1 MSDHT
6 SAPQPI
12 GFDTQ
17 TGEPIYAEG
26 SGPEAGAVAAP
37 QPIGFDTQTG
47 EPIYAEGSGPEAA
60 GPGVAGGAAPQPIG
74 FDTQT
79 GEPIYADG
87 VPAAPATADETVART
102 ADPAAPSIAPMPGAS
117 PTVTP
122 DAPPAA
128 TPGAPP
134 PSDDSAYLPPAEMF
148 AGGGTSQ
155 FGVSLGYAVDIV
167 FVIDITGSMT
177 PVLEQVKAGALSF
190 HDTLVETM
198 AAKDKFVSSLRLR
211 VVAYRD
217 YYDNP
222 SDALFHTPFFR
233 LPDEQMHFNTY
244 VSALAADGGGD
255 EPESGLEALAVAFG
269 SEWERGMDRRR
280 HVVVLFT
287 DASAHPLEAS
297 HGRYVPGYP
306 TDMPNTFDALT
317 DQWDDPQGSV
327 MEYAAKRLLMYAP
340 DVYPWNVISAY
351 WDNVLHYPSA
361 AGQGLNEVEFGQIVD
376 AIAGSV

>member
-1 MSDHT
+1 MTDST
-6 SAPQPI
+6 SR
-12 GFDTQ
+12 
-17 TGEPIYAEG
+17 AE
-26 SGPEAGAVAAP
+26 
-37 QPIGFDTQTG
+37 
-47 EPIYAEGSGPEAA
+47 
-60 GPGVAGGAAPQPIG
+60 PIG

-79 GEPIYADG
+79 GEPIYADSGMGATPVGATPGSRKPIGFDTQTGEPIYADNG
-87 VPAAPATADETVART
+87 VPEPLSEETIARPS
-102 ADPAAPSIAPMPGAS
+102 AQAGAIAAPSISPGPGAQAGM
-117 PTVTP
+117 PRTVV
-122 DAPPAA
+122 DSAL
-128 TPGAPP
+128 
-134 PSDDSAYLPPAEMF
+134 SDDGVSAYLPPAEMF

-177 PVLEQVKAGALSF
+177 PVIEQVKAGALSF
-190 HDTLVETM
+190 HDRLVEIM

-222 SDALFHTPFFR
+222 SDALFHTSFFR
-233 LPDEQMHFNTY
+233 LPEDQAHFNTY
-244 VSALAADGGGD
+244 VGALSADGGGD
-255 EPESGLEALAVAFG
+255 EPESGLEALAVAFA
-269 SEWERGMDRRR
+269 SDWERGMDRRR

-361 AGQGLNEVEFGQIVD
+361 AGQGLDEIEFGQIID

>member
-1 MSDHT
+1 MTDSMPG
-6 SAPQPI
+6 AEPI

-17 TGEPIYAEG
+17 TGEPIYAEPAG
-26 SGPEAGAVAAP
+26 SVGAPVGGAE
-37 QPIGFDTQTG
+37 PIGFDTQTG
-47 EPIYAEGSGPEAA
+47 EPIYAESAGSVGAP
-60 GPGVAGGAAPQPIG
+60 VGGAEPIG

-79 GEPIYADG
+79 GEPIFGD
-87 VPAAPATADETVART
+87 VAAPLSEETIAGPSLR
-102 ADPAAPSIAPMPGAS
+102 PASAPTSPIAPMPDAE
-117 PTVTP
+117 PEIPATVID
-122 DAPPAA
+122 DAAPAV
-128 TPGAPP
+128 
-134 PSDDSAYLPPAEMF
+134 DDSAYLPPPEMF

-177 PVLEQVKAGALSF
+177 PVIEQVKAGALSF
-190 HDTLVETM
+190 HDRLVETM

-233 LPDEQMHFNTY
+233 LPEDQAHFNTY
-244 VSALAADGGGD
+244 VGALAADGGGD
-255 EPESGLEALAVAFG
+255 EPESGLEALAVAFA

-361 AGQGLNEVEFGQIVD
+361 AGQGLDEVEFGQIID